1 MINLQPIWDWF
12 RTLHETT
19 GINLTIFYDAF
30 DRARFF
36 ASFITS
42 LRLMILSLVACVIIG
57 IVGAWLQGSRLWI
70 VRWIT
75 QGYIQLFRNTPP
87 LVQLYFFYFA
97 LGSYLH
103 VTGPNGLQVPLISN
117 FTWAVIGL
125 SLYAGAFNVEI
136 FRAGIEAV
144 PRETVEAAE
153 ALGYTRLKAYA
164 YIILPLA
171 FRISLPAL
179 NNNLV
184 NLIKTSTIAYT
195 IAVPEMLYV
204 ANQIWS
210 DELNVPE
217 MMNVLLVI
225 YLFLVGVLVWVMARW
240 ERALRVP
247 GYMP

>member
-1 MINLQPIWDWF
+1 MSSS
-12 RTLHETT
+12 
-19 GINLTIFYDAF
+19 
-30 DRARFF
+30 F
-36 ASFITS
+36 ATRRRWSSSTS
-42 LRLMILSLVACVIIG
+42 SILRLDRTCAAIC
-57 IVGAWLQGSRLWI
+57 
-70 VRWIT
+70 
-75 QGYIQLFRNTPP
+75 
-87 LVQLYFFYFA
+87 
-97 LGSYLH
+97 
-103 VTGPNGLQVPLISN
+103 
-117 FTWAVIGL
+117 L

-144 PRETVEAAE
+144 PNETVEAAE
-153 ALGYTRLKAYA
+153 ALGYSRLRAYVHV
-164 YIILPLA
+164 ILPLA

-184 NLIKTSTIAYT
+184 NQVKTTTIAYA

-225 YLFLVGVLVWVMARW
+225 YVLLVGIVVYVMGRW
-240 ERALRVP
+240 ERAMRVP

>member
-1 MINLQPIWDWF
+1 MIDLTPFWEWF
-12 RTLHETT
+12 RELHVTT
-19 GINLTIFYDAF
+19 GIKLTIFYDAF
-30 DRARFF
+30 DRVRFIDGF
-36 ASFITS
+36 LTSVKLMALCIVAS
-42 LRLMILSLVACVIIG
+42 VIIG
-57 IVGAWLQGSRLWI
+57 VLGAWVQGSRLRLPR
-70 VRWIT
+70 VVMAA
-75 QGYIQLFRNTPP
+75 YIQFFRNTPP

-97 LGSYLH
+97 LGSYLR
-103 VTGPNGLQVPLISN
+103 VTNDIGLAVPVVSS
-117 FTWAVIGL
+117 FTWAAICL

-144 PRETVEAAE
+144 PNETVEAAE
-153 ALGYTRLKAYA
+153 ALGYSRLRAYVHV
-164 YIILPLA
+164 ILPLA

-184 NLIKTSTIAYT
+184 NLVKTTTIAYA

-225 YLFLVGVLVWVMARW
+225 YVMLVGVVVYVMGRW
-240 ERALRVP
+240 ERAMRVP
-247 GYMP
+247 GYLP

>member
-1 MINLQPIWDWF
+1 MVDLAPVWDWF
-12 RTLHETT
+12 RRLHETT

-30 DRARFF
+30 DRARFLNGF
-36 ASFITS
+36 LTS
-42 LRLMILSLVACVIIG
+42 LRLMIICLIASVVIGVI
-57 IVGAWLQGSRLWI
+57 GAWLQGSRLALP
-70 VRWIT
+70 RWLT
-75 QGYIQLFRNTPP
+75 QAYIQFFRNTPP

-103 VTGPNGLQVPLISN
+103 TTNAMGLQVPIVSG
-117 FTWAVIGL
+117 FAWAVIGL

-144 PRETVEAAE
+144 PKETVEAAE
-153 ALGYTRLKAYA
+153 ALGYSRLRAYV
-164 YIILPLA
+164 YVILPLA

-184 NLIKTSTIAYT
+184 NLIKTTTIAYA

-225 YLFLVGVLVWVMARW
+225 YLALVGVLVFVMGRW

-247 GYMP
+247 GYTS

>member
-1 MINLQPIWDWF
+1 MNLQPIWDWF

-19 GINLTIFYDAF
+19 GINLTIFYDSF

-36 ASFITS
+36 SGFLTS
-42 LRLMILSLVACVIIG
+42 VRLMTVCIACSVVIG
-57 IVGAWLQGSRLWI
+57 VVGAWIQGSRL
-70 VRWIT
+70 RLLRMTT
-75 QGYIQLFRNTPP
+75 QGYIQFFRNTPP

-97 LGSYLH
+97 VGAYLR
-103 VTGPNGLQVPLISN
+103 VSASNGLSVPLVSN
-117 FTWAVIGL
+117 FTWAAICL
-125 SLYAGAFNVEI
+125 SFWAGAFNVEI
-136 FRAGIEAV
+136 FRSGIEAV
-144 PRETVEAAE
+144 PRETLEAAE
-153 ALGYTRLKAYA
+153 SLGYSRLRAYV
-164 YIILPLA
+164 YVILPLA

-184 NLIKTSTIAYT
+184 NLIKTTTIAYA

-217 MMNVLLVI
+217 MMNVLLLI
-225 YLFLVGVLVWVMARW
+225 YVSLVGVLVLIMTRL